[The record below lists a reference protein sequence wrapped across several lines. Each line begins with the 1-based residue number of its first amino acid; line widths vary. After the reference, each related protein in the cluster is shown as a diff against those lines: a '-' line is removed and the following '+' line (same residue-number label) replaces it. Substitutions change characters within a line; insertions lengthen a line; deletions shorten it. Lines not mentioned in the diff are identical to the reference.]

1 MIKFKKKSL
10 LAIAMSVMMA
20 FSICGCGDGKEDE
33 SENTEEIQSESD
45 ADSDD
50 KDTEEAV
57 ITIPGEEVE
66 ADEGDDESDEDY
78 EVYIPAEDPSTP
90 EAIAEQEEFDQW
102 LWDSFVESVTSD
114 TVTLHY
120 SIAHPENYD
129 IEVPEVTYGEVDF
142 SEEAL
147 AEDKAESEET
157 LAEMEA
163 FDYDLLTGD
172 QKLSYDVIYDYI
184 ETDLKIY
191 DNIYLYEPFAYTSG
205 LQTNL
210 PITMA
215 EYTFYDKQDV
225 DDYITLLNLTY
236 DYYNSYLDFE
246 RTKSE
251 KGFFMN
257 DTCAD
262 EVIRQCEEYIAT
274 PEENLLIVTFNDR
287 ISEVPDITAD
297 EIESYK
303 QANYD
308 AVMNSVIP
316 AYESIISTFNE
327 LKGTGTND
335 LGLCYLEGGN
345 DYYEYLLASKVGTD
359 KTPEDIIEALEERI
373 NDVLL
378 DFSSVAFSNYDAY
391 EAYYED
397 YENFYTD
404 IDAKESIEFFQE
416 AFSDVF
422 PEIPAIEFT
431 VTPVHESLENIVS
444 PAFYMTPPMDDYLNN
459 SIYINEGSE
468 TGATWN
474 TYAHEGIPGHMY
486 QFVYFLS
493 NDPEPIRT
501 LLNFN
506 GYQEGWA
513 TYVEMMSFEYFDGY
527 EHEAY
532 ADFERANN
540 ELNLLVSGRIEIGV
554 NYEGW
559 TLEDTQNYLSES
571 GFDPSVA
578 QDIMDYVIAEPAN
591 YQMYVSGWLEFE
603 ELKEDAIEELGDD
616 FVETDF
622 HRVLLDAGPCQFYIL
637 EKLVDDYIHSTN

>member
-10 LAIAMSVMMA
+10 VAIAMSIMMA
-20 FSICGCGDGKEDE
+20 LSLCGCGDKDR
-33 SENTEEIQSESD
+33 
-45 ADSDD
+45 D
-50 KDTEEAV
+50 KDKDKDEDRTEEAQSE
-57 ITIPGEEVE
+57 TD
-66 ADEGDDESDEDY
+66 ADEGNEETEDVVITTPDEEDDEEY
-78 EVYIPAEDPSTP
+78 VPYEDPTTP
-90 EAIAEQEEFDQW
+90 EALEEQAEFHEW
-102 LWDSFVESVTSD
+102 LWDSFVESVTCD

-120 SIAHPENYD
+120 TLAHPENYD
-129 IEVPEVTYGEVDF
+129 IEAPEVTYGEVDF
-142 SEEAL
+142 SEEGL
-147 AEDKAESEET
+147 AEDKADSEAT

-172 QKLSYDVIYDYI
+172 QRLSYDVIYDYI
-184 ETDLKIY
+184 ETDLAFY

-225 DDYITLLNLTY
+225 DDYIALLNQTL
-236 DYYNSYLDFE
+236 DYYNAYLDFE
-246 RTKSE
+246 REKSAN
-251 KGFFMN
+251 GFFMN
-257 DTCAD
+257 DACAD

-287 ISEVPDITAD
+287 ISEVPDITEE
-297 EIESYK
+297 EIETYK

-335 LGLCYLEGGN
+335 LGLVYLEGGEE
-345 DYYEYLLASKVGTD
+345 YYEYLLASNVGTD
-359 KTPEDIIEALEERI
+359 KTPDEIIEILDTRI

-378 DFSSVAFSNYDAY
+378 EFSTVAFSNYEAY
-391 EAYYED
+391 ESYYEE
-397 YENFYTD
+397 YEDFYTD

-416 AFSDVF
+416 AFADVF
-422 PEIPAIEFT
+422 PEIPPIEFT

-501 LLNFN
+501 LLNFS

-527 EHEAY
+527 SNEVY
-532 ADFERANN
+532 ADFERINN
-540 ELNLLVSGRIEIGV
+540 ELNLLVSARIEIGV

-559 TLEDTQNYLSES
+559 TLEETEDYLAENGFNSEA
-571 GFDPSVA
+571 A

-591 YQMYVSGWLEFE
+591 YQMYVTGWLEFE
-603 ELKEDAIEELGDD
+603 ELRETAIDELGDD
-616 FVETDF
+616 FVESDF
-622 HRVLLDAGPCQFYIL
+622 HKVLLDAGPCQFYLL
-637 EKLVDDYIHSTN
+637 ENLVIDYINSVK

>member
-10 LAIAMSVMMA
+10 VAIAMSIMMA
-20 FSICGCGDGKEDE
+20 LSLCGCGDK
-33 SENTEEIQSESD
+33 
-45 ADSDD
+45 D
-50 KDTEEAV
+50 KDKDKDKDEDRTEEAQSE
-57 ITIPGEEVE
+57 TD
-66 ADEGDDESDEDY
+66 ADEGDEDTEDVVITTPDDEDDEEY
-78 EVYIPAEDPSTP
+78 VPYEDPTTP
-90 EAIAEQEEFDQW
+90 EALEEQAEFDEW
-102 LWDSFVESVTSD
+102 LWDSFVESVTCD

-120 SIAHPENYD
+120 TLAHPENYD
-129 IEVPEVTYGEVDF
+129 IEAPEITYGEVDF
-142 SEEAL
+142 SEEGL
-147 AEDKAESEET
+147 AEDKADSEAT

-172 QKLSYDVIYDYI
+172 QRLSYDVIYDYI
-184 ETDLKIY
+184 ETDLAFY

-225 DDYITLLNLTY
+225 DDYIALLNQTL
-236 DYYNSYLDFE
+236 DYYNAYLDFE
-246 RTKSE
+246 REKSSN
-251 KGFFMN
+251 GFFMN
-257 DTCAD
+257 DACAD

-287 ISEVPDITAD
+287 ISEVPDITEE
-297 EIESYK
+297 EIETYK

-335 LGLCYLEGGN
+335 LGLVYLEGGEE
-345 DYYEYLLASKVGTD
+345 YYEYLLASNVGTD
-359 KTPEDIIEALEERI
+359 KTPDEIIEILDTRI

-378 DFSSVAFSNYDAY
+378 DFSTVAFSNYEAY
-391 EAYYED
+391 ESYYEE
-397 YENFYTD
+397 YEDFYTD

-416 AFSDVF
+416 AFADVF
-422 PEIPAIEFT
+422 PEIPPIEFT

-501 LLNFN
+501 LLNFS

-513 TYVEMMSFEYFDGY
+513 TYVEMMSFDYFDGY
-527 EHEAY
+527 SNEVY

-540 ELNLLVSGRIEIGV
+540 ELNLLVSARIEIGV

-559 TLEDTQNYLSES
+559 TLEDTENYLAES
-571 GFDPSVA
+571 GFDSSIA

-591 YQMYVSGWLEFE
+591 YQMYVMGWLEFE
-603 ELKEDAIEELGDD
+603 ELRELTIDELGDD
-616 FVETDF
+616 FVDTDF
-622 HRVLLDAGPCQFYIL
+622 HKVLLDAGPCQFYLL
-637 EKLVDDYIHSTN
+637 ENLVIDYINSVK